1 MAAKEPM
8 MSNQKRKHRP
18 WKRKRIARIPGYTP
32 EREKAEQLGVA
43 LRTLRKWRQL
53 GKGPAYTKFGR
64 QIHYRDEAQA
74 AWLKSCEIQPA
85 REQTAA

>member
-1 MAAKEPM
+1 
-8 MSNQKRKHRP
+8 MSDQE
-18 WKRKRIARIPGYTP
+18 RKRRPGRRKRVARIPGYTP

-53 GKGPAYTKFGR
+53 GKGPPYTKLGK
-64 QIHYRDEAQA
+64 QVHYRDEAQT
-74 AWLKSCEIQPA
+74 AWLKSREVQPV

>member
-1 MAAKEPM
+1 
-8 MSNQKRKHRP
+8 MSDQERKRRP
-18 WKRKRIARIPGYTP
+18 WKRKRVARIPGYTP

-53 GKGPAYTKFGR
+53 GKGPAYTKLGR

-74 AWLKSCEIQPA
+74 AWLKSCEVQPI
-85 REQTAA
+85 RELTVA